1 MKKALLIVLTL
12 IMVLSSVPVLANA
25 EENNSNASFEYEI
38 DGTEYTIE
46 FSNSSF
52 DAEKQEMIAR
62 RIVGLE
68 VTTIQPRNLLCDI
81 FGHKET
87 TENVTAIVHKVYD
100 TAPRCLTKTFRVTTC
115 SRCDYYK
122 QTLISSEYR
131 YCCAED

>member
-1 MKKALLIVLTL
+1 MKKATILFLTL
-12 IMVLSSVPVLANA
+12 IMILTSLPVLASA
-25 EENNSNASFEYEI
+25 EENNSNAAFTYEI

-46 FSNSSF
+46 FSESAL

-87 TENVTAIVHKVYD
+87 TEIVTAKVHKVY
-100 TAPRCLTKTFRVTTC
+100 AASPRCVNKTYNVTTC
-115 SRCDYYK
+115 SRCDYYEQVLTK
-122 QTLISSEYR
+122 SVR
-131 YCCAED
+131 VVCCAEE